1 MENIWSLYQ
10 FTNLPLALAKQNIHI
25 LFFHTLSGCD
35 TTSAISGNGEK
46 VFFETCKSM
55 EEITWI
61 FQKMPTLTLPNLI
74 TEENFELPE
83 KFVLSYIKTSNTFK
97 SMKLE

>member
-1 MENIWSLYQ
+1 M
-10 FTNLPLALAKQNIHI
+10 PLALAKQNIHI